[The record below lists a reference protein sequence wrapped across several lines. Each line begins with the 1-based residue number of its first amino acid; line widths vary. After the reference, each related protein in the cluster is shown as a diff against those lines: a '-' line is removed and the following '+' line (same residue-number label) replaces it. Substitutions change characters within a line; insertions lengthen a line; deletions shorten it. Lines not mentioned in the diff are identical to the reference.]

1 MNSEELQ
8 RIDSEKMYQVYD
20 KWPEIAK
27 ASFEV
32 DLEKIHVKDIDHIV
46 FAGMGGSGTIGE
58 VMSSLLSK
66 DDIHVSVV
74 KGYLLPKTVDSN
86 TLVVLTS
93 ISGNTD
99 ETLTILSN
107 NLKSNAKFIAFSSG
121 GKLQELS
128 QKNNIS
134 HYTVPEYH
142 SPRASFPAYLYSI
155 INVLLDILPIKRTD
169 VTESFLKLDEVKNE
183 INSYNLNDKNNALK
197 LAKWISGIP
206 LMYYPLG
213 LQAAAIRYK
222 NSMQEN
228 AKTHTIIENVVEASH
243 NGIVAWEKPTEVQ
256 PILLQGVDDY
266 IKTKER
272 WKILKEFFNEK
283 EIKFQEV
290 FSKEGSILSKL
301 ICLIYQ
307 LDFTSIYNAI
317 LSGFDP
323 SPVDS
328 INFIKNKL
336 L

>member
-1 MNSEELQ
+1 
-8 RIDSEKMYQVYD
+8 MYQVYD

>member
-206 LMYYPLG
+206 LMYYPWG
-213 LQAAAIRYK
+213 LQSAAIRFK

-228 AKTHTIIENVVEASH
+228 AKMHVMIEDVIEACH
-243 NGIVAWEKPTEVQ
+243 NGIVAWDKPKNML
-256 PILLQGVDDY
+256 PILIQGKDDY
-266 IKTKER
+266 VKTKER
-272 WKILKEFFNEK
+272 WKIIKELFREKGISYK
-283 EIKFQEV
+283 EI
-290 FSKEGSILSKL
+290 FSQEGSILNKL
-301 ICLIYQ
+301 VCLIYL
-307 LDFTSIYNAI
+307 LDYASIYNAI
-317 LSGFDP
+317 ISKTDP
-323 SPVDS
+323 SPIKS
-328 INFIKNKL
+328 IDFIKKKL
-336 L
+336 